1 MGVLLF
7 ACCAVLMYVAIGGL
21 LRVCCVL
28 WTVDVILEVMC
39 ECVSDVLRHMSRV
52 PVRPAAVLSLN
63 RIVRLGSMMI
73 DM

>member
-1 MGVLLF
+1 
-7 ACCAVLMYVAIGGL
+7 MYVAIGGL

-52 PVRPAAVLSLN
+52 PVRPA
-63 RIVRLGSMMI
+63 REP
-73 DM
+73 

>member
-1 MGVLLF
+1 
-7 ACCAVLMYVAIGGL
+7 MYVAIGGL

-52 PVRPAAVLSLN
+52 PVPRAPGGALTV
-63 RIVRLGSMMI
+63 IFVRLGSMMI
-73 DM
+73 CE

>member
-1 MGVLLF
+1 
-7 ACCAVLMYVAIGGL
+7 MYVAIGGL

-52 PVRPAAVLSLN
+52 PVRPAV
-63 RIVRLGSMMI
+63 RIFVRLGSMMI
-73 DM
+73 CE

>member
-1 MGVLLF
+1 
-7 ACCAVLMYVAIGGL
+7 MYVAIGGL

-52 PVRPAAVLSLN
+52 PVPPGGV
-63 RIVRLGSMMI
+63 IFVRLGSMMI
-73 DM
+73 CE

>member
-7 ACCAVLMYVAIGGL
+7 ASCAVLMYVAIGGL

-52 PVRPAAVLSLN
+52 PVRPARGGV
-63 RIVRLGSMMI
+63 IFVRLGSMMI
-73 DM
+73 CE

>member
-1 MGVLLF
+1 
-7 ACCAVLMYVAIGGL
+7 MYVAIGGL

-52 PVRPAAVLSLN
+52 PVRP
-63 RIVRLGSMMI
+63 RC
-73 DM
+73 

>member
-1 MGVLLF
+1 
-7 ACCAVLMYVAIGGL
+7 MYVAIGGL

-52 PVRPAAVLSLN
+52 PVRPARGGVLRLSLYLCAFT
-63 RIVRLGSMMI
+63 RLGSMMI
-73 DM
+73 CE

>member
-52 PVRPAAVLSLN
+52 PVRAVLYS
-63 RIVRLGSMMI
+63 IFVRLGSMMI
-73 DM
+73 CE

>member
-52 PVRPAAVLSLN
+52 PVRARGGVKAVSF
-63 RIVRLGSMMI
+63 VRLGSMMI
-73 DM
+73 CE